1 MIEENATVQDI
12 NKGVVTLQTIKS
24 SACGRCKESDTCSTS
39 ILSKY
44 FANKSIELNLDTD
57 LPVKIGDYVTVGLEE
72 QALVRL
78 TVLIYFIPIIVM
90 FVFAILGTFI
100 TDYLNITNELLIIA
114 FALIGLGGSFIGL
127 KKFGS
132 YFFNLDKLNPVV
144 LKIN

>member
-24 SACGRCKESDTCSTS
+24 SACGGCKESDTCSTS

-78 TVLIYFIPIIVM
+78 TVLIYFIPIIVHVCVYNIGYVHYRLFEHHERAVDYSVCFNRLGW
-90 FVFAILGTFI
+90 FVYRL
-100 TDYLNITNELLIIA
+100 E
-114 FALIGLGGSFIGL
+114 
-127 KKFGS
+127 
-132 YFFNLDKLNPVV
+132 
-144 LKIN
+144 KIW